1 MEYTLQQTKEKSGFN
16 MSDTTVWNG
25 LEQQWKD
32 AFGTTVLGHTN
43 TPDAL
48 EIERLF
54 SSKVVRMA
62 GPRAPYPN
70 MTFELTNLSGI
81 KHFQDLEILVI
92 THHQI
97 RNIKPIQALTKLKS
111 LFLFNN
117 EIESLEG
124 IEELAELEQ
133 LYVQSNKI
141 SSLKPLQKLTRLK
154 EAYVNNNLIASL
166 EGLTEAH
173 ADTLEVFFCKPNEA
187 LKQKEIIYAE
197 NQLGIKCRSI

>member
-1 MEYTLQQTKEKSGFN
+1 
-16 MSDTTVWNG
+16 MSDTEVWNG

-32 AFGTTVLGHTN
+32 ALGITALGHLNPPSDTE
-43 TPDAL
+43 L
-48 EIERLF
+48 RQLF
-54 SSKVVRMA
+54 SSKVLRMA

-70 MTFELTNLSGI
+70 MSFELTNLSGLPYF
-81 KHFQDLEILVI
+81 KDLEILVV

-97 RNIKPIQALTKLKS
+97 RNVQPLQALTKLKS

-124 IEELAELEQ
+124 IEELTDLEQ

-154 EAYVNNNLIASL
+154 EVYVNNNLIASL

-173 ADTLEVFFCKPNEA
+173 ADTLEVFFCKPNDA
-187 LKQKEIIYAE
+187 LKQKEIIHAE

>member
-1 MEYTLQQTKEKSGFN
+1 MPEIN
-16 MSDTTVWNG
+16 RWNE

-32 AFGTTVLGHTN
+32 ALGITVLGHLNPPSDT
-43 TPDAL
+43 
-48 EIERLF
+48 EVRQLF
-54 SSKVVRMA
+54 SSKVLRMA

-70 MTFELTNLSGI
+70 MSFELTNLSGLPY
-81 KHFQDLEILVI
+81 FQDLEILVV

-97 RNIKPIQALTKLKS
+97 KNIKPLRALKNIKS

-117 EIESLEG
+117 EIESIEG
-124 IEELAELEQ
+124 VEELVELEQ

-141 SSLKPLQKLTRLK
+141 SSLKPLQQLTRLK
-154 EAYVNNNLIASL
+154 EVYVNNNLIASL

-173 ADTLEVFFCKPNEA
+173 ADTLEAFFCKPNEA

-197 NQLGIKCRSI
+197 NQLGIKCRGI

>member
-1 MEYTLQQTKEKSGFN
+1 MP
-16 MSDTTVWNG
+16 DIAVWNE

-32 AFGTTVLGHTN
+32 AFGATILGHINPPNASET
-43 TPDAL
+43 
-48 EIERLF
+48 ERLF

-81 KHFQDLEILVI
+81 QNFQDLEILVV

-97 RNIKPIQALTKLKS
+97 RDIKPVQALQKLKS

-124 IEELAELEQ
+124 VEELTDLEQ

-154 EAYVNNNLIASL
+154 EVYVNNNLITSL

-173 ADTLEVFFCKPNEA
+173 ADTLEVFFCKPNDA
-187 LKQKEIIYAE
+187 LKQKEMIYAE